1 MQLQLTIPLWENE
14 KGVSSTFKYQG
25 QHYAVYLNFLEKTNE
40 KSPLYSITIKSYE
53 PKSTK

>member
-1 MQLQLTIPLWENE
+1 MQFQLTIPLWENE

-40 KSPLYSITIKSYE
+40 NAPSYTVTIKTYE

>member
-40 KSPLYSITIKSYE
+40 KSPLYSVTIKSYE
-53 PKSTK
+53 PKSSK